1 MSKDS
6 LGAKLERPLENLKG
20 GLKDVARNL
29 AKEDREPA
37 VGMTGLASGAD
48 SPVPPQHPRPRTKD
62 ELYADA
68 KRLGIKGRS
77 KMTKSELEQAIRR
90 A

>member
-6 LGAKLERPLENLKG
+6 LGDKLERQVENLKT
-20 GLKDVARNL
+20 GLKDVAHKFTAPDPDPHTEGTAAAITR
-29 AKEDREPA
+29 ARVRVRGREP
-37 VGMTGLASGAD
+37 S
-48 SPVPPQHPRPRTKD
+48 KD

-77 KMTKSELEQAIRR
+77 KMTKAELAKAVRR
-90 A
+90 SS

>member
-20 GLKDVARNL
+20 GLKGVARNL
-29 AKEDREPA
+29 TETDPEPA
-37 VGMTGLASGAD
+37 IGMTGISSGDA
-48 SPVPPQHPRPRTKD
+48 SPVVPHTPKTKD

-77 KMTKSELEQAIRR
+77 KMTKRELEQAIRR